1 MSKGFSTCL
10 IVYLG
15 VSAFVFVYISDL
27 GDCAHLTPP
36 PPHNVGDV
44 EADEERDQRQ
54 QRFQLSMDVLE
65 QFFCR
70 VTTNFVLFLCN
81 SVSGVASAFSE
92 VHVMHQLCI
101 NALHMV
107 WSERGG
113 AEEGDVELVGQLDQV
128 VGEEEDD
135 GGAAEVLDGGT
146 DLEMVEAPADEP
158 GTRAKGSVSFPPLAQ
173 NLCNPGNSRQTENL
187 RGISITPVLL
197 FLLPFEIEIR
207 HMKDLINLVDLFAL
221 PDRQRL

>member
-1 MSKGFSTCL
+1 MFL
-10 IVYLG
+10 YLC
-15 VSAFVFVYISDL
+15 ISNL

-128 VGEEEDD
+128 VGEQEDD
-135 GGAAEVLDGGT
+135 GGGAEVLDGGT

>member
-1 MSKGFSTCL
+1 MFL
-10 IVYLG
+10 YL
-15 VSAFVFVYISDL
+15 YLCISNL
-27 GDCAHLTPP
+27 RDCAHLAPP

-65 QFFCR
+65 HFFCR

-81 SVSGVASAFSE
+81 SGVASSAFSE

-113 AEEGDVELVGQLDQV
+113 AEEGHVELVDQLDQV
-128 VGEEEDD
+128 VGEEEDE
-135 GGAAEVLDGGT
+135 GGGAEVLDGGT

-158 GTRAKGSVSFPPLAQ
+158 GTRAKGSVSLPPLAQ
-173 NLCNPGNSRQTENL
+173 NLCNPGNSRL

-197 FLLPFEIEIR
+197 FLLPFEVEIR
-207 HMKDLINLVDLFAL
+207 HMKDFFNLVDLFTL
-221 PDRQRL
+221 PD